1 MGFYYANYGVFNK
14 TVGLL
19 LKNRGKE
26 PRLVSYYCPIFGFY
40 QSFSLGVFQ
49 FLENAKPVVLGLS
62 EFRILIIPL
71 SWGFPTF
78 GRRQSCWFGKKNYR
92 TTVKSIG

>member
-1 MGFYYANYGVFNK
+1 MLSSLLKVRRKGGRLFFYYQIRNK
-14 TVGLL
+14 TAGLL

-49 FLENAKPVVLGLS
+49 KLENAKPVVLGLS
-62 EFRILIIPL
+62 NFWTAPILL
-71 SWGFPTF
+71 VWE
-78 GRRQSCWFGKKNYR
+78 KKLPYY
-92 TTVKSIG
+92 G